1 MRPVV
6 DGTAGVGWDWPAGD
20 VTLAAKRRQGPSGF
34 SECGVGAVQNYN
46 NVPYDFL
53 EHGDRRKADRRREQL
68 DRRGFL
74 RWDPQM
80 KDRRFRKDRRAGL
93 SGLGRR

>member
-1 MRPVV
+1 MVGVRL
-6 DGTAGVGWDWPAGD
+6 GLAGRGCYISGKE
-20 VTLAAKRRQGPSGF
+20 AAGPSGF

-80 KDRRFRKDRRAGL
+80 KDRRLLRRDRRAGL
-93 SGLGRR
+93 GLR

>member
-1 MRPVV
+1 MRPAV
-6 DGTAGVGWDWPAGD
+6 DGMAGD
-20 VTLAAKRRQGPSGF
+20 RLGLAGRGCYISGKEAAGTAWF
-34 SECGVGAVQNYN
+34 FGVWVGAVQNYN

-68 DRRGFL
+68 DRRGIL
-74 RWDPQM
+74 RWDPQTKDRRLM
-80 KDRRFRKDRRAGL
+80 KDRRAVL

>member
-1 MRPVV
+1 MTGVC
-6 DGTAGVGWDWPAGD
+6 GGWLGLAGQGCYISGKE
-20 VTLAAKRRQGPSGF
+20 AAETVRF
-34 SECGVGAVQNYN
+34 IGVWGGAVQNYN
-46 NVPYDFL
+46 SVPYDFL
-53 EHGDRRKADRRREQL
+53 EHGDRRKADRRQEQL

-80 KDRRFRKDRRAGL
+80 KDRRLMRDRRAGL

>member
-1 MRPVV
+1 MRLAV
-6 DGTAGVGWDWPAGD
+6 DGTAGVGWDWPSGD
-20 VTLAAKRRQGPSGF
+20 VTLAAKRRLGPSGF
-34 SECGVGAVQNYN
+34 SEYGVGAVQNYN

-53 EHGDRRKADRRREQL
+53 EHGDRRKVDRRREQL
-68 DRRGFL
+68 DRRGIL
-74 RWDPQM
+74 RWDPQT

>member
-1 MRPVV
+1 
-6 DGTAGVGWDWPAGD
+6 
-20 VTLAAKRRQGPSGF
+20 
-34 SECGVGAVQNYN
+34 VGAVQNYN

-74 RWDPQM
+74 RWDPQT

>member
-1 MRPVV
+1 MAGRGCYISGKEAA
-6 DGTAGVGWDWPAGD
+6 GTVR
-20 VTLAAKRRQGPSGF
+20 V
-34 SECGVGAVQNYN
+34 SECGVGAVQNYS

-68 DRRGFL
+68 DRRGIL
-74 RWDPQM
+74 RWDPQT